1 MRASSDGSVS
11 FQGQGRLD
19 GALCS
24 FSNEKKLQYLKRAHD
39 AGVRNIEME
48 STAFAALCGPC
59 GLRGECCPG
68 LPSSGSAREKQLMG
82 KVPGCPGDGSSFP
95 QPWLRMWALLWVS
108 LLQQGLGQRDLRIPS
123 TSISM

>member
-1 MRASSDGSVS
+1 MLSWALLVLLLVLYLPCRAACLPRGITRLRPYLQKAHGHCSS
-11 FQGQGRLD
+11 QG
-19 GALCS
+19 
-24 FSNEKKLQYLKRAHD
+24 F
-39 AGVRNIEME
+39 
-48 STAFAALCGPC
+48 
-59 GLRGECCPG
+59 CPV